1 MRRHRSAFLII
12 GILIL
17 FSVASF
23 AGTKNLY
30 RLGHRPMLGHGV
42 DTEEALREFVQNHA
56 EEIKA
61 GFTYG
66 GFSDLFEPFMKQFSV
81 SELRMESYP
90 AFDPKSGEAPVHIE
104 WMMFRSSDGNIKI
117 AKDLAWKI
125 RKAEKV
131 YRFTMVTN
139 CQDYDFI
146 IPAKCA
152 NITLVGTKVS
162 RAVCNLKVSPA
173 KVKLGAPF
181 TVDMS
186 DSKCVET
193 LKARVVGPDG
203 SVAAE
208 GELTASEPTWTVNL
222 DKSGDYTVE
231 GVPVNANG
239 EEGAKCTAQVHVNFP
254 PVCDLKVTP
263 QRSYVGRPFTLD
275 ASGSSDPDGEVT
287 AAEFGIKNSD
297 GEVLETLPAPQK
309 PFSVEKTFK
318 KSGRF
323 TVTAK
328 VTDDMGDF
336 ADNCESAIE
345 VEKRFYGLV
354 EAGPMLVR
362 GSYSTYLFAR
372 FGFLYMLIPD
382 SLDLIVS
389 VGPALKLVDAPFKSF
404 FMGNILLNARMQ
416 KFFLGGGLGFTT
428 KVKDWEF
435 DEHPDWTGGL
445 NLVLQTGV
453 EVMRSFNSRG
463 SIFFEFQMPMHD
475 SLKVKDYHMFLL
487 GFRYIF

>member
-17 FSVASF
+17 FSVTSF

-30 RLGHRPMLGHGV
+30 RLGHRPMVSHGV
-42 DTEEALREFVQNHA
+42 DSEEALREFVQNHA

-66 GFSDLFEPFMKQFSV
+66 GFSDLYEPFMKQFSV
-81 SELRMESYP
+81 TEIRTEAFP

-104 WMMFRSSDGNIKI
+104 WMMFRSSDGNIKV
-117 AKDLAWKI
+117 AKDLNWKV
-125 RKAEKV
+125 RKEEKV
-131 YRFTMVTN
+131 FRFTMVTN
-139 CQDYDFI
+139 GQDYDFI

-152 NITLVGTKVS
+152 NITLVGTKAT
-162 RAVCNLKVSPA
+162 RAVCKLKVYPA

-186 DSKCVET
+186 ESEYVDT
-193 LKARVVGPDG
+193 LRAKVIAADG
-203 SVAAE
+203 TVAAS
-208 GELTASEPTWTVNL
+208 GEMTADNPTWSVTI

-239 EEGAKCTAQVHVNFP
+239 EEGAACSANVHVNFP

-263 QRSYVGRPFTLD
+263 QRGYVGRPFTMD

-287 AAEFGIKNSD
+287 AVEFGIKD
-297 GEVLETLPAPQK
+297 GNGELLETVPAPGK
-309 PFSVEKTFK
+309 PFTVDKVFK

-323 TVTAK
+323 NVTAK

-336 ADNCESAIE
+336 ADNCESTVE
-345 VEKRFYGLV
+345 VEKRFYALLEG
-354 EAGPMLVR
+354 GPMLVR
-362 GSYSTYLFAR
+362 GSYSSYLFAR
-372 FGFLYMLIPD
+372 LGFLYMLVPD

-389 VGPALKLVDAPFKSF
+389 VGPGLALVDDPFKTF
-404 FMGNILLNARMQ
+404 IMGNVVLNAKFN
-416 KFFLGGGLGFTT
+416 KFFLGGGLGYTST
-428 KVKDWEF
+428 VKDYEF
-435 DEHPDWTGGL
+435 DEKPDWTSGL
-445 NLVLQTGV
+445 NLVLQTGI
-453 EVMRSFNSRG
+453 EVIRKFNARG
-463 SIFFEFQMPMHD
+463 SIFFEFQMPLHD
-475 SLKVKDYHMFLL
+475 SLELKDYHMFLL